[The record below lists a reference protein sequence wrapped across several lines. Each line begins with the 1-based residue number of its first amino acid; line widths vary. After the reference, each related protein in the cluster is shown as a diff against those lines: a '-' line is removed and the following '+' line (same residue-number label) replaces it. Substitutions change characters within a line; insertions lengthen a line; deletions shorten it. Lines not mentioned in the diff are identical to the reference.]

1 MDLTR
6 RELERMVLAGLSARL
21 FPQPATAAPAK
32 PNSKVKEVQIP
43 PDRRPLDRWPLDAKP
58 NSKVRGVQIGLDV
71 GLSSCELYSGHV
83 EPRGSGPRE
92 PQAREE
98 LRKWRLETPLDHFKG
113 VRTKFDKAGIELYA
127 YNLSFRDDFTDA
139 EMDRGFEI
147 AKALGVGIITASS
160 TVSAAKR
167 IDGFARRHK
176 IKVGMHGHDNVK
188 DPNEYS
194 SPESF
199 ARAMEGASEYTC
211 VNLDIGHFT
220 AAGFDAVDYLSKH
233 HDRIVTL
240 HIKDR
245 KRDHGANLPFGEGDT
260 PIKEVLGLL
269 RDKKWKIPA
278 NIEYEYKGADTVAEV
293 KKCYEY
299 CRRALET

>member
-6 RELERMVLAGLSARL
+6 RELQRMVLAGLSAPLLSR
-21 FPQPATAAPAK
+21 PSQAAPAK
-32 PNSKVKEVQIP
+32 PNSKVQ
-43 PDRRPLDRWPLDAKP
+43 
-58 NSKVRGVQIGLDV
+58 GVQIGVQSYSFRDRGLDEAIQAMLDV

-83 EPRGSGPRE
+83 EPRGSGARG

-98 LRKWRLETPLDHFKG
+98 LRKWRLETPLDHFKQ
-113 VRTKFDKAGIELYA
+113 VRAKFDKAGIELYA
-127 YNLSFRDDFTDA
+127 YNLSFRDDFSDA
-139 EMDRGFEI
+139 EMDRGFEM

-167 IDGFARRHK
+167 IDSFARRHK
-176 IKVGMHGHDNVK
+176 IKVGMHGHDNTK

-194 SPESF
+194 SPDSF
-199 ARAMEGASEYTC
+199 ARAMEGASKYIC
-211 VNLDIGHFT
+211 INLDIGHFT

-245 KRDHGANLPFGEGDT
+245 KREHGANLPFGEGDT
-260 PIKEVLGLL
+260 PIKQVLGLL

-278 NIEYEYKGADTVAEV
+278 NIEYEYGRPGMDTVAEV
-293 KKCYEY
+293 KKCCEY